1 MTALQRAR
9 NHLTEGQCGVRS
21 VRNRYLLV
29 GLEHVTPEEIAGCV
43 SCDVTE
49 DFQVLRVVRYVKY
62 PETHQMLK
70 LK

>member
-1 MTALQRAR
+1 
-9 NHLTEGQCGVRS
+9 

-29 GLEHVTPEEIAGCV
+29 GLEHVTPEEVAGCV

-62 PETHQMLK
+62 PETHQMAK
-70 LK
+70 NENTKHSIDVEVIQ